1 MFDENKESYKQGKF
15 IPHEIH
21 EQSISCG
28 FFFFFLHFTSKFMK
42 VVVEMANEAY
52 DDALES

>member
-1 MFDENKESYKQGKF
+1 MKIKKVTSRENLSS
-15 IPHEIH
+15 HEIH

-28 FFFFFLHFTSKFMK
+28 FFFFFFLHFTSKFMK